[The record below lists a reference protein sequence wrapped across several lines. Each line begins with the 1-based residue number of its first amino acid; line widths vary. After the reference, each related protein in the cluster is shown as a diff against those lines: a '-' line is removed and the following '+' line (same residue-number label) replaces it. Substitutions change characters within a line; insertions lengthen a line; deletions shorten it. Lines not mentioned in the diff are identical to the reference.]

1 MKKYLLIFLAVVMFS
16 CSNDDEP
23 TTPIVGG
30 PTDVVDDD
38 EDNDDN
44 GDDDG
49 GNNNSPFLYNPGDP
63 LKTLVDYPIGNIVS
77 AAKLTST
84 SSSDQN
90 FRELLLDDFNSIT
103 AENDM
108 KMANIYRGPDNYD
121 FSDGDAIVAFAK
133 ANGLRVF
140 GHTLVWHASIPGWLN
155 NFEGTDEEFSTLIE
169 NYVKTTVAHFAEE
182 KMMVNGEEV
191 SVVSGWDVVNE
202 VFEGGGL
209 RSTLFQ
215 SRMGPDYVSK
225 LFTWAREA
233 DPDVK
238 LFYNDYNMEFETAK
252 RNAMLNMVANF
263 QENDIPIDGIG
274 FQMHV
279 NHDFPSRDAMVE
291 ATNSAIATGLLI
303 HFSELDVKV
312 NFNNDI
318 TEFTQARADA
328 QETKYRTVAEIY
340 NTVPA
345 AQQYGLTIWGMRD
358 IDSWLYDGGNDWPLM
373 YDNDFNYKIAHRGF
387 AEGLSND

>member
-1 MKKYLLIFLAVVMFS
+1 MKKILYIMLSVIIFS
-16 CSNDDEP
+16 CSTDDEP
-23 TTPIVGG
+23 SNTPIVGG
-30 PTDVVDDD
+30 PTDVADDD
-38 EDNDDN
+38 DSSNDGQDNS
-44 GDDDG
+44 
-49 GNNNSPFLYNPGDP
+49 GNPFLYNPTTD
-63 LKTLVDYPIGNIVS
+63 LKSLVDYPIGNIVS
-77 AAKLTST
+77 ATKLTST
-84 SSSDQN
+84 SAANQS
-90 FRELLLDDFNSIT
+90 FRGLLLDDFNSIT

-108 KMANIYRGPDNYD
+108 KMANIFRGPDNYD
-121 FSDGDAIVAFAK
+121 YSDGDAIVAFAK
-133 ANGLRVF
+133 ANGIRVF

-155 NFEGTDEEFSTLIE
+155 SFEGTDEEFSTLIE
-169 NYVKTTVAHFAEE
+169 NYVKATVTHFAQE
-182 KMMVNGEEV
+182 KMIVNGEEV

-233 DPDVK
+233 DADVK
-238 LFYNDYNMEFETAK
+238 LFYNDYNMEFEAAK
-252 RNAMLNMVANF
+252 RNAMLNMVSNF
-263 QENDIPIDGIG
+263 QENNIPIDGIG

-279 NHDFPSRDAMVE
+279 NHDFPSRSDMTE

-312 NFNNDI
+312 NYNNDI

-328 QETKYRTVAEIY
+328 QEAQYRTVAEIY

-358 IDSWLYDGGNDWPLM
+358 NDSWLYDNGSDWPLM
-373 YDNDFNYKIAHRGF
+373 YDNEFNYKIAHRGF
-387 AEGLSND
+387 SQGLQSN